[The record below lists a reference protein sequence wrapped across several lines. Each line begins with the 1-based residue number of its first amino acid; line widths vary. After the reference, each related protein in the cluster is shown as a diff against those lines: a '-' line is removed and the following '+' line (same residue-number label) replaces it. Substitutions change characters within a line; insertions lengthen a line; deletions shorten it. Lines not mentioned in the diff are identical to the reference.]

1 MINLYKHFSFDL
13 WLTLIKSNPQF
24 KKLRSKIFHEQYS
37 FMGKTLEEVEHIF
50 RQVDLMCNAVNEKT
64 GKNVDADEMYL
75 MVISL
80 INNNQ
85 TSLHDIDADALYLQM
100 ENLLFEN
107 LPLIYCNRTP
117 DVLSKIKE
125 QEGTTINILSNT
137 GFIKGVTLRK
147 VLIEL
152 GLAGYFDFQL
162 YSDEEG
168 FSKPNQAFYQLMLNN
183 VSALK
188 NIPLNHIIH
197 VGDNVITDYEGAKA
211 AGINALL
218 VNSNDTR
225 ITNLLTHAPQDI
237 FTA

>member
-1 MINLYKHFSFDL
+1 MTLYKHYSFDL

-24 KKLRSKIFHEQYS
+24 KKLRSRIFHEQYN
-37 FMGKTLEEVEHIF
+37 FTGKNVEEVEYIF
-50 RQVDLMCNAVNEKT
+50 RQVDLMCNAINEKT

-85 TSLHDIDADALYLQM
+85 VSLHDIDANALYVQM

-107 LPLIYCNRTP
+107 LPLVYCNRTA
-117 DVLSKIKE
+117 DVLSNIKE
-125 QEGTTINILSNT
+125 RENTTISILSNT
-137 GFIKGVTLRK
+137 GFILGITLRE
-147 VLIEL
+147 VLKEL
-152 GLAGYFDFQL
+152 GIADYFDFQL

-168 FSKPNQAFYQLMLNN
+168 FSKPNKAFYQLMLNE
-183 VSALK
+183 VSKLK
-188 NIPLNHIIH
+188 QVRPDEIIH
-197 VGDNVITDYEGAKA
+197 IGDNLVTDYQGAKA

-225 ITNLLTHAPQDI
+225 ITNLLNHAPQSI